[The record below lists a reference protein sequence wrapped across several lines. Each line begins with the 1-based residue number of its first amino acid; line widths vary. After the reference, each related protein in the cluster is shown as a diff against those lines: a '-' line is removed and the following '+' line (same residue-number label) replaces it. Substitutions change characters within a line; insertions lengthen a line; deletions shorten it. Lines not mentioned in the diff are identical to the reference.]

1 MTDIQDEEGIGQRLG
16 GVFKRGFAGVVN
28 STRSAKT
35 RMEITSLNGGK
46 QDLFAEIGKK
56 VYALYESGLV
66 RNGEL
71 LDLCSRVRQV
81 DLEIADKER
90 YLAAIRPESEGGLSM
105 PPAPYEGG
113 IEESPEFGGPNGSY

>member
-1 MTDIQDEEGIGQRLG
+1 MADIQEESRIGQRIG

-28 STRSAKT
+28 QTRSAKT
-35 RMEITSLNGGK
+35 RMEITGLNGNK
-46 QDLFAEIGKK
+46 QDLFADIGKK

-90 YLAAIRPESEGGLSM
+90 YLAAIHPDAEAGVSM

-113 IEESPEFGGPNGSY
+113 IEEDPEYGGPNGRY